1 MSQSIIPKI
10 SRLSAR
16 TSALF
21 LCDMQEKFRTSIQ
34 YFNEVVFNS
43 SRLLLASRI
52 FEMPVVC
59 TEQYPKGL
67 GRTVPELGIQEHGI
81 VPVQKTR
88 FSMCV
93 PEVLENLKSKHS
105 EVNTVVLCGIETH
118 ACIHETAMDLLE
130 KGFGVHVVVDA
141 CSSRSLLDR
150 QVYILSNIFV
160 AIQEN
165 ITITLV
171 LENQVKKW
179 NQMPIPILNRLSRA
193 GASLNTC
200 EGVILSLAKDSRHP
214 KFREI
219 QKIIWDVSPDTGL
232 TNL

>member
-1 MSQSIIPKI
+1 MSQSIVPKI
-10 SRLSAR
+10 SRLGTR

-52 FEMPVVC
+52 FEMPVIC

-93 PEVLENLKSKHS
+93 PEVLENLKSNHS

-150 QVYILSNIFV
+150 KF
-160 AIQEN
+160 AFE
-165 ITITLV
+165 
-171 LENQVKKW
+171 
-179 NQMPIPILNRLSRA
+179 RLSKA

-232 TNL
+232 TN